1 MGKDKVQIDYS
12 VNNSKNKKNYKR
24 KRDFQS
30 DENIDDYDNKRLK
43 IKNKDKIKLFSKNK
57 QIYTIGNV
65 VHFTASINQH
75 TIEKVIRKITKI
87 INLNDSK
94 YKDTDEKL
102 EIAYIVDSGGGCVT
116 STLKFIDF
124 INMAREKHPYL
135 VFTSIITGLVASAGT
150 VMCICADNRYMTKHA
165 FAMVHELSAGNYGNY
180 QRLISHS
187 KFITNL
193 HETLLD
199 IYLENTKLS
208 KKKLEVYLAQET
220 WFSSKDYLK
229 AGFVT
234 KIV

>member
-1 MGKDKVQIDYS
+1 MAKDKIQIDYS
-12 VNNSKNKKNYKR
+12 INSKSEINGKR
-24 KRDFQS
+24 KRDS
-30 DENIDDYDNKRLK
+30 CDNNNINNRENKRLK
-43 IKNKDKIKLFSKNK
+43 VKNKDKIKLFSKDK

-65 VHFTASINQH
+65 IHFTASINQH
-75 TIEKVIRKITKI
+75 TIEKIIRKITKI

-124 INMAREKHPYL
+124 INLSRQKHPYL

-150 VMCICADNRYMTKHA
+150 IMCICADNRYMTEHA

-199 IYLENTKLS
+199 IYLKNTKLS

-220 WFSSKDYLK
+220 WFSSKEYLK

-234 KIV
+234 KII